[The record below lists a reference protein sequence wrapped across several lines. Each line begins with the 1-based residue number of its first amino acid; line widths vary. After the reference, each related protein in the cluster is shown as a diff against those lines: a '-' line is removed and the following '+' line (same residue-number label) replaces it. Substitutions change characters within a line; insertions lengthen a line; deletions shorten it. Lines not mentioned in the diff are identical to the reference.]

1 MLKIFKKHYPCL
13 YSTQTKCFELLKN
26 SKHLAKKYDYVQ
38 VSADNQK
45 EGKGRAGS
53 EWSHGSGNIA
63 CSIGFQVGN
72 DPVNKLNFDNFKKIE
87 RYRWV
92 PHAMGYAVSSVL
104 GDGYRIKWPNDIY
117 SAQNYQNGD
126 GEEPEQ
132 NLENWKKVGGILVES
147 EFYQDGKSTNMYIV
161 VGLGLNTTS
170 LPENS
175 TNFAAL
181 RHETF
186 QNYSSQNDLL
196 LEQITEKMHSTL
208 QPMLSDYHYV
218 RAMENIIEIYNE
230 NMLFKD
236 KMVKVT
242 QKDVEDSLYHN
253 IEGKL
258 MGLNQ
263 YGGIN
268 IQTGEDAFVPVKE
281 MMSLHLL
288 EDQSSK
294 F

>member
-1 MLKIFKKHYPCL
+1 
-13 YSTQTKCFELLKN
+13 
-26 SKHLAKKYDYVQ
+26 
-38 VSADNQK
+38 
-45 EGKGRAGS
+45 
-53 EWSHGSGNIA
+53 
-63 CSIGFQVGN
+63 
-72 DPVNKLNFDNFKKIE
+72 
-87 RYRWV
+87 
-92 PHAMGYAVSSVL
+92 
-104 GDGYRIKWPNDIY
+104 
-117 SAQNYQNGD
+117 
-126 GEEPEQ
+126 
-132 NLENWKKVGGILVES
+132 
-147 EFYQDGKSTNMYIV
+147 MYIV